1 MLYGQCGEEVK
12 IEGKGNKIINFI
24 LNPVEKNIILK
35 GKLSILS
42 IVVISILTIL
52 TILGS
57 IIDYKYK
64 IRTSFMDIMMW
75 ELLFNLFKISI
86 ATLIIYILFN
96 DEVRDEKGLKGAL
109 SMVIIPSISR
119 IIILFIGIILSPI
132 SLQIIRISTILALVT
147 FIVSLYINLTK
158 EDALSKNKG
167 IFASLIMAVFI

>member
-52 TILGS
+52 GS

-96 DEVRDEKGLKGAL
+96 DEARDEKGLKGAL

-119 IIILFIGIILSPI
+119 MIILFIGIILSPI
-132 SLQIIRISTILALVT
+132 SLQIIRISTILALAT

-158 EDALSKNKG
+158 DDALSKNKG
-167 IFASLIMAVFI
+167 IFASVIMVIFI

>member
-52 TILGS
+52 GS

-96 DEVRDEKGLKGAL
+96 DEARDEKGLKGAL

-119 IIILFIGIILSPI
+119 MIILFIGIILSPI
-132 SLQIIRISTILALVT
+132 SLQIIRISTILALAT

-158 EDALSKNKG
+158 DDALSKNKG
-167 IFASLIMAVFI
+167 ILASVIMVIFI

>member
-1 MLYGQCGEEVK
+1 MLYGQYGEGVK
-12 IEGKGNKIINFI
+12 IERKGNKIINFI
-24 LNPVEKNIILK
+24 LNPVENNIILK

-42 IVVISILTIL
+42 IVVISIL

-75 ELLFNLFKISI
+75 ELVFNLFKIPI

-96 DEVRDEKGLKGAL
+96 DDAREDKGLKGAL
-109 SMVIIPSISR
+109 KIVLTASISR
-119 IIILFIGIILSPI
+119 MIILFVGIILSSI
-132 SLQIIRISTILALVT
+132 SLQIIRISTILALAT

-167 IFASLIMAVFI
+167 IFASVIMAIFI

>member
-24 LNPVEKNIILK
+24 LNPVDNNIILK

-42 IVVISILTIL
+42 IVVISIL

-75 ELLFNLFKISI
+75 ELVFNLFKISI

-96 DEVRDEKGLKGAL
+96 DETRDEKGIKGAL

-119 IIILFIGIILSPI
+119 MIILFIGIILSPI
-132 SLQIIRISTILALVT
+132 SLQIIRISTILALAT
-147 FIVSLYINLTK
+147 FIVSLYINLIK

-167 IFASLIMAVFI
+167 IFASVIMVIFI

>member
-24 LNPVEKNIILK
+24 LNPVENNIILK

-42 IVVISILTIL
+42 IVVISIL

-96 DEVRDEKGLKGAL
+96 DEARDEKGLKGAL

-119 IIILFIGIILSPI
+119 MIILFIGIILSPI
-132 SLQIIRISTILALVT
+132 SLQIIRISTILALAT

-158 EDALSKNKG
+158 DDALSKNKG
-167 IFASLIMAVFI
+167 IFASVIMVIFI

>member
-1 MLYGQCGEEVK
+1 MLYGQYSQEVK

-24 LNPVEKNIILK
+24 LNPVENNIALK
-35 GKLSILS
+35 EKLSILS
-42 IVVISILTIL
+42 ILVISIL

-75 ELLFNLFKISI
+75 ELVFNLFKISI

-96 DEVRDEKGLKGAL
+96 DNTREDKGLKGAL
-109 SMVIIPSISR
+109 NMVLIASISR
-119 IIILFIGIILSPI
+119 MIILFGGVILSPI
-132 SLQIIRISTILALVT
+132 SLQFIRISTILALAT

-158 EDALSKNKG
+158 EEALSKSKG
-167 IFASLIMAVFI
+167 IFASVIMAIFI